1 VNGRWIP
8 STGTVQY
15 AATLAS
21 WFGVSAAQLK
31 TIFPSLGAFSSANL
45 GFV

>member
-1 VNGRWIP
+1 
-8 STGTVQY
+8 VQY

-21 WFGVSAAQLK
+21 WFGVNASQLSQ
-31 TIFPSLGAFSSANL
+31 IFPSLGAFSSANL

>member
-1 VNGRWIP
+1 
-8 STGTVQY
+8 VQY

-21 WFGVSAAQLK
+21 WFGVGSSQLSS
-31 TIFPSLGAFSSANL
+31 IFPGLGAFSSANL